1 VVEGSSTPQ
10 VFIPQLIAM
19 QKAGLFPF
27 EKLCT
32 YYDFDQINQAVED
45 TEKTGKAIKAILK
58 M

>member
-1 VVEGSSTPQ
+1 
-10 VFIPQLIAM
+10 M

-45 TEKTGKAIKAILK
+45 TEKTGTAIKAILK